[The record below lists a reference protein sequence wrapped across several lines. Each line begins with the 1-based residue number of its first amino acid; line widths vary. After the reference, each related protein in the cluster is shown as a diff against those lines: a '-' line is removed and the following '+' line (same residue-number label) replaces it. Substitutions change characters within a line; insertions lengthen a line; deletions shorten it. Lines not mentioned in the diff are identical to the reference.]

1 MDPDNGEEEKKE
13 EVRSMLGDRAAE
25 LVDDEDE

>member
-1 MDPDNGEEEKKE
+1 MNPDNGDDKKE

-25 LVDDEDE
+25 LVEETDE

>member
-1 MDPDNGEEEKKE
+1 MDPDNGEDKKE

-25 LVDDEDE
+25 LIEDED